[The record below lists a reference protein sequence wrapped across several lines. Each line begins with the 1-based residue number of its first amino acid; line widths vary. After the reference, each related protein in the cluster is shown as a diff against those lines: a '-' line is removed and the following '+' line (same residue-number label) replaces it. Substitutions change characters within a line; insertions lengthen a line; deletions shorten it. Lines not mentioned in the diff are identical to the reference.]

1 MPRPARAN
9 LRHPSPTPM
18 PASSGDSVRI
28 HYTGRLDDGTVF
40 DSSDGRAP
48 LAFTVGSGQVIP
60 GFDQAVEGME
70 PGETKTVRI
79 PAEEAYGE
87 RRDDMVLEVP
97 RSAFG
102 DEAPEAGMRVQLGLD
117 GGGSLDAAIVSVG
130 DETVTLDANHQLAGQ
145 ALTFDI
151 ELVEIGA

>member
-1 MPRPARAN
+1 
-9 LRHPSPTPM
+9 M

-40 DSSDGRAP
+40 DSSEGRAP
-48 LAFTVGSGQVIP
+48 LAFTVGGGQVIP
-60 GFDQAVEGME
+60 GFDRAVSGME
-70 PGETKTVRI
+70 AGDKQTVRI

-87 RRDDMVLEVP
+87 REDDRVLEVP

-102 DEAPEAGMRVQLGLD
+102 DETPEVGYRVQLGLE
-117 GGGSLDAAIVSVG
+117 GGGSLDAAIVDVS
-130 DETVTLDANHQLAGQ
+130 DETVTLDANHPLAGE

-151 ELVEIGA
+151 ELVSIGD

>member
-1 MPRPARAN
+1 
-9 LRHPSPTPM
+9 M

-60 GFDQAVEGME
+60 GFDQAVDGME
-70 PGETKTVRI
+70 PGESQTVRI
-79 PAEEAYGE
+79 PAEEAYGA

-102 DEAPEAGMRVQLGLD
+102 DETPEAGMRVQLGLD
-117 GGGSLDAAIVSVG
+117 GGGSLDAAIVAVG
-130 DETVTLDANHQLAGQ
+130 DETVTLDANHPLAGQ